1 MNSRRRVNSTVRRF
15 PIYSPATSSKGANMK
30 KVFHL
35 CAMLLAL
42 VPPALLTAV
51 SSQVGVA
58 QNADLRAR
66 IQQAPKLP
74 LEAVALKALPLH
86 DGWQLGMVSWIA
98 VDRTGLIYLLQRG
111 DKADP
116 IVVIDHEGHVVRSWG
131 KGCTRCRTRSAST
144 PKAMC
149 GQPTQL

>member
-1 MNSRRRVNSTVRRF
+1 MEWAIEQIVGRERRERLLQLAWCGAGCFDSRRRVNSTVRRF

-30 KVFHL
+30 KLFHL

-74 LEAVALKALPLH
+74 LQAVALKALPLH

-98 VDRTGLIYLLQRG
+98 VDRTGLIYLLQ
-111 DKADP
+111 
-116 IVVIDHEGHVVRSWG
+116 
-131 KGCTRCRTRSAST
+131 
-144 PKAMC
+144 
-149 GQPTQL
+149 